1 METQCDVSVARLA
14 MRAVSP
20 DVEEQAQPF
29 EPVAELAMAEYTER
43 LNGLI
48 ERLGASVSED
58 EWLLICK
65 LQIAVGGA
73 IDMAW
78 KAGVVVG
85 SEVL

>member
-1 METQCDVSVARLA
+1 METQCDVRVARLA
-14 MRAVSP
+14 MRAGAP

-29 EPVAELAMAEYTER
+29 EPVAELAMVEYTER
-43 LNGLI
+43 LNELI
-48 ERLGASVSED
+48 ERLGKSVSED
-58 EWLLICK
+58 EWLIICK

-73 IDMAW
+73 IDMTW